1 VRGAARR
8 GRILHVDLPPVT
20 PELILFVLVGPPLA
34 SIAVALGGLFAR
46 RRGVPGALFFF
57 FVGLA
62 WFIASLLW
70 ILLVVRI
77 EAIEQRS
84 LEETLPL

>member
-1 VRGAARR
+1 
-8 GRILHVDLPPVT
+8 
-20 PELILFVLVGPPLA
+20 LIVFVLVGPPLA
-34 SIAVALGGLFAR
+34 SISVALAGLFAR
-46 RRGVPGALFFF
+46 RRGVRGARFFF

-62 WFIASLLW
+62 WFIVSVLW
-70 ILLVVRI
+70 ILLVLRI

>member
-1 VRGAARR
+1 
-8 GRILHVDLPPVT
+8 VDLPRVT

-34 SIAVALGGLFAR
+34 SIAVALGGFLAR
-46 RRGVPGALFFF
+46 RRGVRGALFFF

-62 WFIASLLW
+62 WFIVSLLW
-70 ILLVVRI
+70 ILLVLRI

-84 LEETLPL
+84 LDETLPL

>member
-1 VRGAARR
+1 M
-8 GRILHVDLPPVT
+8 DLPRVT
-20 PELILFVLVGPPLA
+20 SELILFVLVGPPLA
-34 SIAVALGGLFAR
+34 SIALALGGLFAR
-46 RRGVPGALFFF
+46 RRGVRGALLFF

-70 ILLVVRI
+70 ILLVLRI

-84 LEETLPL
+84 LDGAPPL